1 MAPLK
6 EKAEINDTPVVLYDV
21 CSGPKLTNSLEARSN
36 TTVKRGAFTMVGR
49 EIKGF
54 LKALEE
60 SEVPGVI
67 SATETR
73 ERANA
78 GTGGAGVLAIR
89 PPAPV
94 NTCFPSQAASQ
105 DDRMGTSV
113 PTIAFCRTTCLG
125 DLQTPCLR
133 PQVCVLDDPGW
144 GDRSLLCW
152 SARLHRS
159 TRNAR
164 CRRLISKGF
173 VVTHALQ

>member
-21 CSGPKLTNSLEARSN
+21 CSGPKLTNSSEARSN

-94 NTCFPSQAASQ
+94 NTCFPLQA
-105 DDRMGTSV
+105 DHH
-113 PTIAFCRTTCLG
+113 RTT
-125 DLQTPCLR
+125 
-133 PQVCVLDDPGW
+133 GW
-144 GDRSLLCW
+144 GLRY
-152 SARLHRS
+152 
-159 TRNAR
+159 
-164 CRRLISKGF
+164 
-173 VVTHALQ
+173 QP